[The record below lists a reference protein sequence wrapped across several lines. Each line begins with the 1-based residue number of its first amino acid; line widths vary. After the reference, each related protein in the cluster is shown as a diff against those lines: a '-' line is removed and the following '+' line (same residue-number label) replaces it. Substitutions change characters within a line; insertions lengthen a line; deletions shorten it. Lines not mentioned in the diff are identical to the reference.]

1 MGPRF
6 FARRY
11 GCAEDD
17 GPGQLAFSDGGALA
31 AAEALSIRELAQTV
45 TASVLSRVLAAAA
58 VQDQVTLV
66 VDSAWSALCARAD
79 ARVLR
84 ADRAEARAAEA
95 EARAV
100 AAEVRALVATAFGRA
115 VAAAETERAALACV
129 AVGRRAAERRAA
141 AVELVFDARQ
151 RAVAAEIRALVAAAL
166 RRVVSAAA
174 SEAEGRA
181 VAVEIRALVAAALCR
196 VVSAAASEA
205 EGRAVAAD
213 LVSESRTTHR
223 IDGAEAA
230 SPQDGHYKRP
240 TTPEG
245 SAASTKASSHMV
257 QRPS

>member
-1 MGPRF
+1 M
-6 FARRY
+6 
-11 GCAEDD
+11 
-17 GPGQLAFSDGGALA
+17 ALA

-79 ARVLR
+79 ARVLER

-95 EARAV
+95 EARAL